1 MKGALGG
8 SFGRGGALP
17 RLDVVYFSKLFRLPQ
32 AFGMP
37 YNATEG
43 KARMAWGDKKNDK
56 RANESPF
63 NAGDPTMPWDISSST
78 KAYKNRAQDPF
89 GEPAE
94 DGVSAPVVESKAAS
108 GQDDWPAHS
117 ARPAC
122 SGDSSPFG
130 KSAQTLSQDS
140 PFSAP
145 AGNAGLSSAPT
156 PPPPPNFEG
165 LGKRAAQSK
174 AASRSK
180 GKSPAVVV
188 GVIAA
193 ACVAFTVI
201 LGAIVAFDSF
211 LDEQAPSYGDTDG
224 PDVIGSDHEVY
235 APETDDEQAAFDVA
249 TSRLGSVAS
258 GDDEVV
264 RAAIAD
270 DFVDCILSYTGESA
284 ASLGLD
290 ADAYADWAMRSL
302 VYEIDWVYIDG
313 EADEATVY
321 YYANS
326 CRSYDIARE
335 VCYAISDG
343 ADAQDAL
350 SNACDGAEMGYEMFL
365 SVDLKKIGG
374 AWQIDESEWA
384 DPSDNDLLW
393 LFV

>member
-1 MKGALGG
+1 
-8 SFGRGGALP
+8 
-17 RLDVVYFSKLFRLPQ
+17 
-32 AFGMP
+32 MP

-94 DGVSAPVVESKAAS
+94 DGAPASDMEPKAAS
-108 GQDDWPAHS
+108 EQADRSAHS
-117 ARPAC
+117 VQ
-122 SGDSSPFG
+122 SGDSSRFG
-130 KSAQTLSQDS
+130 QPGWPNQPSSQDS
-140 PFSAP
+140 PFSTP
-145 AGNAGLSSAPT
+145 AGNAAPSSVPA

-165 LGKRAAQSK
+165 VGKRAARSK
-174 AASRSK
+174 AASRPK

-188 GVIAA
+188 GVIVAA
-193 ACVAFTVI
+193 FVAFTAI

-211 LDEQAPSYGDTDG
+211 LDEQAPSYGDVDDTE
-224 PDVIGSDHEVY
+224 VIGSDHEVY
-235 APETDDEQAAFDVA
+235 APETDDEKAIFDVA

-258 GDDEVV
+258 GDDEVLH
-264 RAAIAD
+264 AAIAN
-270 DFVDCILSYTGESA
+270 DFADCVLDYTGESA

-302 VYEIDWVYIDG
+302 VYEVDWVYVDD

-326 CRSYDIARE
+326 YRSYDVARE
-335 VCYAISDG
+335 VCYAIADG
-343 ADAQDAL
+343 VDAQEAL
-350 SNACDGAEMGYEMFL
+350 SNACENAEMGYELFL
-365 SVDLKKIGG
+365 TVDLEKVGG
-374 AWQIDESEWA
+374 TWHIDESEWA
-384 DPSDNDLLW
+384 DPNENDLLW
-393 LFV
+393 LFA

>member
-1 MKGALGG
+1 
-8 SFGRGGALP
+8 
-17 RLDVVYFSKLFRLPQ
+17 
-32 AFGMP
+32 MP

-63 NAGDPTMPWDISSST
+63 NAGDPTMPWDIPSST

-94 DGVSAPVVESKAAS
+94 GGVSAPVVEPKAAS
-108 GQDDWPAHS
+108 EQADRSAHP
-117 ARPAC
+117 ARPAQ
-122 SGDSSPFG
+122 SGDSSRSSQPAWPNQP
-130 KSAQTLSQDS
+130 SSQDS

-145 AGNAGLSSAPT
+145 AGNVPPSSAPT

-165 LGKRAAQSK
+165 AGKRAAQSK
-174 AASRSK
+174 AASRPK
-180 GKSPAVVV
+180 GKSPAVVA
-188 GVIAA
+188 GIIAA

-201 LGAIVAFDSF
+201 LGAIAMFDSLF
-211 LDEQAPSYGDTDG
+211 DEQTPTYGDVDDTE
-224 PDVIGSDHEVY
+224 VIGSDHEVY
-235 APETDDEQAAFDVA
+235 APETDDEKAAFDVVIG
-249 TSRLGSVAS
+249 RLGSVAA

-270 DFVDCILSYTGESA
+270 DFADCILGYTGESA

-302 VYEIDWVYIDG
+302 VYEIDWVYIDD

-326 CRSYDIARE
+326 CRSYDVARE
-335 VCYAISDG
+335 ACYAIADG
-343 ADAQDAL
+343 TDAQEAL
-350 SNACDGAEMGYEMFL
+350 SNACENAEMGYELFL
-365 SVDLKKIGG
+365 SVDLEKVGG
-374 AWQIDESEWA
+374 AWRIDESEWA
-384 DPSDNDLLW
+384 DPSENDLLW
-393 LFV
+393 LFT

>member
-1 MKGALGG
+1 
-8 SFGRGGALP
+8 
-17 RLDVVYFSKLFRLPQ
+17 
-32 AFGMP
+32 MP

-89 GEPAE
+89 GEPSGG
-94 DGVSAPVVESKAAS
+94 GVSAPVVEPKAAS
-108 GQDDWPAHS
+108 EQADRSAYH
-117 ARPAC
+117 ARPAQ
-122 SGDSSPFG
+122 SGDSSRSSQPAWPNRP
-130 KSAQTLSQDS
+130 SSQDS

-145 AGNAGLSSAPT
+145 AGNAPPSSAPT

-165 LGKRAAQSK
+165 AGKRAAQSK

-180 GKSPAVVV
+180 GKSPAVVA
-188 GVIAA
+188 GIIAA

-201 LGAIVAFDSF
+201 LSAIVALDSLF
-211 LDEQAPSYGDTDG
+211 DEQAPKYGDVDDTE
-224 PDVIGSDHEVY
+224 VIGSDHEVY
-235 APETDDEQAAFDVA
+235 APETDDEKAIFDVA

-258 GDDEVV
+258 GDDEVLH
-264 RAAIAD
+264 AAIAN
-270 DFVDCILSYTGESA
+270 DFADCILGYTGESA

-302 VYEIDWVYIDG
+302 VYEVDWVYVDD

-326 CRSYDIARE
+326 YRSYDVARE
-335 VCYAISDG
+335 ACYAIADG
-343 ADAQDAL
+343 TDAQEAL
-350 SNACDGAEMGYEMFL
+350 SNACENAEMGYELFL
-365 SVDLKKIGG
+365 SVDLEKVGG
-374 AWQIDESEWA
+374 AWRIDESEWA
-384 DPSDNDLLW
+384 DPSENDLLW
-393 LFV
+393 LFT